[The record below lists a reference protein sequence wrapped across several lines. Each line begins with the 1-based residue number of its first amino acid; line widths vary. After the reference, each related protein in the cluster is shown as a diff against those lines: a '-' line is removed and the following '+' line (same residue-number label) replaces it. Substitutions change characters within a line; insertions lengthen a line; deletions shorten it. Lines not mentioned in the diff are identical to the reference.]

1 MPNGGVAYFSAE
13 FGLDESLPI
22 YSGGL
27 GVLAGD
33 HIKAAADMNIPITG
47 VGIFYS
53 KGYFQQSINEGGSQQ
68 HLYPYIDPEASTY
81 PVQLV
86 RDAEERPLIIEVRV
100 GGRQVYAKAWSV
112 QVGSVTLY
120 LLNTDVESNS
130 DEDRRLTDTLYP
142 SEQDV
147 RISQEMILGIGGA
160 RLLAALGI
168 QPEVWHMNEGHSA
181 FLALERIR
189 MLSAEGVPFETAL
202 ETVKAS
208 TVFTTHTPVPA
219 GHDVFSIDMMDRYFC
234 DYYWQ
239 LGTDREQVLS
249 LGRLNGTFNMTR
261 LAVST
266 SSKVNGV
273 SKLHG
278 EVTRDLFHGWMPHIP
293 RQDIP
298 IYSVTNGVHIGTWL
312 ADGMKMLFDRY
323 LPSDW
328 AVRSEELD
336 VWAAVRDIPATQLW
350 EEHQRAK
357 SEMVRELGLPLDL
370 SGDGPLIVGFARRFA
385 TYKRALLIFRD
396 LERLAHILNDPQR
409 PVCLVFAG
417 KAHPADGP
425 GKELIRRIVE
435 ISREERFK
443 GRVYIVDN
451 YAMDKAK
458 KLVQGVDVWLNT
470 PVKPME
476 ASGTSGQ
483 KAAMNGVLNCS
494 VLDGWWVEGYNGRN
508 GWAIEGATDTD
519 PDQQDQQD
527 SETLYRLFEE
537 EIVPLFYKRGEH
549 AVPTEWIN
557 MMKES
562 ISSLAPVFNT
572 RRMVSDYWHK
582 VYVPAIARGRR
593 FVADN
598 FEVASRVAAYKQFI
612 RDHWSAVSVRK
623 VEILADHSS
632 RIGLNKIA
640 FRAEI
645 GLGAIWHK
653 DVRVEAVG
661 AGGSRGIWKAKLD
674 PVQQQAKGLYIY
686 EGVSPNDSINI
697 WKSNAN
703 VRVTPISSDF
713 ANDFEMELAAWGA
726 VPYTS

>member
-13 FGLDESLPI
+13 FGIDESLPI

-27 GVLAGD
+27 GILAGD
-33 HIKAAADMNIPITG
+33 HIKAAADLNIPLTG
-47 VGIFYS
+47 VGILYG
-53 KGYFQQSINEGGSQQ
+53 KGYFQQRINESGWQQ
-68 HLYPYIDPEASTY
+68 HLYPEVDLEASAY
-81 PVQLV
+81 PVRLA
-86 RDAEERPLIIEVRV
+86 RDAEDRPVVIRV
-100 GGRQVYAKAWSV
+100 TLAGRQVHAKAYTV
-112 QVGSVTLY
+112 QMGTVTLY
-120 LLNTDVESNS
+120 LLNTDMDDNG

-142 SEQDV
+142 SDPDV
-147 RISQEMILGIGGA
+147 RIRQELLLGIGGA
-160 RLLAALGI
+160 RLLVALGI
-168 QPEVWHMNEGHSA
+168 QPDVWHLNEGHSA

-202 ETVKAS
+202 EAVKAS

-219 GHDVFSIDMMDRYFC
+219 GHDVFSVEMMDRYFG

-239 LGTDREQVLS
+239 LGTDRERVLS
-249 LGRLNGTFNMTR
+249 LGRLGGAFNMTR

-278 EVTRDLFHGWMPHIP
+278 EVTRDLFHGWTPHIP

-298 IYSVTNGVHIGTWL
+298 VDSVTNGIHIGTWL
-312 ADGMKMLFDRY
+312 APGIKALYDRH

-328 AVRSEELD
+328 AVRTAERD
-336 VWAAVRDIPATQLW
+336 IWTAVRDIPAKELW
-350 EEHQRAK
+350 EAHQQAK
-357 SEMVRELGLPLDL
+357 SDMAEELGLPIAS
-370 SGDGPLIVGFARRFA
+370 SGEGPLVIGFARRFA

-396 LERLAHILNDPQR
+396 LERLERILRDPNR
-409 PVCLVFAG
+409 PVSLVFAG

-425 GKELIRRIVE
+425 GQELIRRLVE
-435 ISREERFK
+435 LSREERFK
-443 GRVYIVDN
+443 GRVHIVEN

-508 GWAIEGATDTD
+508 GWAIEGATDVD
-519 PDQQDQQD
+519 AEHQARQD
-527 SETLYRLFEE
+527 SEALYRLLED
-537 EIVPLFYKRGEH
+537 EIVPLFYRRDDR
-549 AVPTEWIN
+549 AIPTEWVG

-562 ISSLAPVFNT
+562 ICTLAPVYNT
-572 RRMVSDYWHK
+572 HRMVSDYWHK
-582 VYVPAIARGRR
+582 VYVPASARGNR
-593 FVADN
+593 FAADD
-598 FEVASRVAAYKQFI
+598 FEVASRVAAYKQFV
-612 RDHWSAVSVRK
+612 RDHWPAVRVRK

-632 RIGLNKIA
+632 RIGLSKTA

-645 GLGAIWHK
+645 QLGAIWHK

-661 AGGSRGIWKAKLD
+661 SDGKQGIWRAKLEQ
-674 PVQQQAKGLYIY
+674 VQQQAKGVYVY
-686 EGVSPNDSINI
+686 EGVSPDIPSHV
-697 WKSNAN
+697 WRSNVN
-703 VRVTPISSDF
+703 VRVTPVSPDF
-713 ANDFEMELAAWGA
+713 ASDFEMELAAWG
-726 VPYTS
+726 

>member
-1 MPNGGVAYFSAE
+1 MQNGGVAYFSAE

-27 GVLAGD
+27 GILAGD
-33 HIKAAADMNIPITG
+33 HIKAAADMNVPLTG
-47 VGIFYS
+47 VGLFYS
-53 KGYFQQSINEGGSQQ
+53 KGYFEQRIDEGGWQQ
-68 HLYPYIDPEASTY
+68 HLYPDVDPEASAY
-81 PVQLV
+81 PVRLV
-86 RDAEERPLIIEVRV
+86 RDAEERPLLVEVTI
-100 GGRQVYAKAWSV
+100 GGRPVQAKAYAV
-112 QVGSVTLY
+112 RMGSVTLY
-120 LLNTDVESNS
+120 LLNTDVESNH

-142 SEQDV
+142 GNHDV
-147 RISQEMILGIGGA
+147 RIRQEMLLGIGGA
-160 RLLAALGI
+160 RFLSALGI
-168 QPEVWHMNEGHSA
+168 RPDVWHMNEGHSA
-181 FLALERIR
+181 FLSLERIR

-208 TVFTTHTPVPA
+208 NVFTTHTPVPA
-219 GHDVFSIDMMDRYFC
+219 GHDVFSIDLMDRYFG

-239 LGTDREQVLS
+239 LGTDRERILS
-249 LGRLNGTFNMTR
+249 LGRMDGAFNMTR

-278 EVTRDLFHGWMPHIP
+278 EVTRDLFHRWTPHIP

-298 IYSVTNGVHIGTWL
+298 VDSVTNGIHIGTWL
-312 ADGMKMLFDRY
+312 APGMKALFDRH

-328 AVRSEELD
+328 AVRTAEPD
-336 VWAAVRDIPATQLW
+336 VWAAVRDIPNKELW

-357 SEMVRELGLPLDL
+357 FEMTRELGLPIDL
-370 SGDGPLIVGFARRFA
+370 NGGGPLVIGFARRFA

-396 LERLAHILNDPQR
+396 LDRLARILGDPAR
-409 PVCLVFAG
+409 PACLVFAG

-425 GKELIRRIVE
+425 GQELIRRIVE
-435 ISREERFK
+435 LSREERFK
-443 GRVYIVDN
+443 DRVYIVEN

-494 VLDGWWVEGYNGRN
+494 VLDGWWAEGYNGRN
-508 GWAIEGATDTD
+508 GWAIEGATDGD
-519 PDQQDQQD
+519 PEHQARQDG
-527 SETLYRLFEE
+527 EELYRLLEE
-537 EIVPLFYKRGEH
+537 EIVPLYYKRNER
-549 AVPTEWIN
+549 AVPSEWVG

-562 ISSLAPVFNT
+562 ICSLAPVFNT
-572 RRMVSDYWHK
+572 HRMVSDYRRK
-582 VYVPAIARGRR
+582 LYAPATARGRR
-593 FVADN
+593 FAADN

-612 RDHWSAVSVRK
+612 RSNWSSVRVRN

-632 RIGLNKIA
+632 RIGLSKTAI
-640 FRAEI
+640 RAEI
-645 GLGAIWHK
+645 GLGAIRHK

-661 AGGSRGIWKAKLD
+661 SDGKRGIWKARLE

-686 EGVSPNDSINI
+686 EGVSPDVPISI
-697 WKSNAN
+697 WKANVN
-703 VRVTPISSDF
+703 VRVTPISPDFESDF
-713 ANDFEMELAAWGA
+713 ELELSAWG
-726 VPYTS
+726 

>member
-1 MPNGGVAYFSAE
+1 MSNGGVAYFSAE

-27 GVLAGD
+27 GILAGD
-33 HIKAAADMNIPITG
+33 HIKAAADMNVPLTG

-53 KGYFQQSINEGGSQQ
+53 NGYFQQRINEGGSQQ
-68 HLYPYIDPEASTY
+68 HLYTNIDPEASSY
-81 PVQLV
+81 QVRLV
-86 RDAEERPLIIEVRV
+86 RDAEGRPLIVDVIM
-100 GGRQVYAKAWSV
+100 GGRQVYVKAWSV
-112 QVGSVTLY
+112 EVGSVTLY
-120 LLNTDVESNS
+120 LLNTDVELNS
-130 DEDRRLTDTLYP
+130 DADRHLTDTLYP

-168 QPEVWHMNEGHSA
+168 RPDVWHMNEGHPA
-181 FLALERIR
+181 FLTLERIR
-189 MLSAEGVPFETAL
+189 MLSAEGVLFETAL
-202 ETVKAS
+202 EAVKAS

-219 GHDVFSIDMMDRYFC
+219 GHDVFSIELMDRYFG

-239 LGTDREQVLS
+239 LGTDRERVLS
-249 LGRLNGTFNMTR
+249 LGRLGEAFNMTR

-273 SKLHG
+273 SKLHR
-278 EVTRDLFHGWMPHIP
+278 EVTRDMFHLWMPNIP
-293 RQDIP
+293 KQDIP
-298 IYSVTNGVHIGTWL
+298 VVSVTNGIHIGTWL
-312 ADGMKMLFDRY
+312 STGMKELFDRY

-328 AVRSEELD
+328 AVRTAEPG
-336 VWAAVRDIPATQLW
+336 VWAAVRDIPLIELW

-357 SEMVRELGLPLDL
+357 SEMVRKLGLPLAQ
-370 SGDGPLIVGFARRFA
+370 SGGGPLIVGFARRFA

-396 LERLAHILNDPQR
+396 IERLAHILGDPQR

-425 GKELIRRIVE
+425 GQELIRRIVE
-435 ISREERFK
+435 LSQEERFK
-443 GRVYIVDN
+443 GRVYIVEN

-483 KAAMNGVLNCS
+483 KAAMNGVINCS

-508 GWAIEGATDTD
+508 GWAIEGATDGD
-519 PDQQDQQD
+519 LEYQAQQD
-527 SETLYRLFEE
+527 SEALYRLLEE
-537 EIVPLFYKRGEH
+537 EIIPMFYKRGER
-549 AVPTEWIN
+549 AVPTEWVN
-557 MMKES
+557 LMKES
-562 ISSLAPVFNT
+562 ICSIAPVFNT
-572 RRMVSDYWHK
+572 HRMVSDYWHK
-582 VYVPAIARGRR
+582 LYVPTTERGKR
-593 FVADN
+593 FAADN

-612 RDHWSAVSVRK
+612 RDNWSGVRVRK
-623 VEILADHSS
+623 ADILSDNSS
-632 RIGLNKIA
+632 RIGLNKTS

-645 GLGAIWHK
+645 QLGAIWHK

-661 AGGSRGIWKAKLD
+661 SDGRCGIWKVKLE
-674 PVQQQAKGLYIY
+674 PVQQLAKGLYVY
-686 EGVSPNDSINI
+686 EGASPDVTINI
-697 WKSNAN
+697 WDANVN
-703 VRVTPISSDF
+703 VRVMPVSPDF
-713 ANDFEMELAAWGA
+713 TTDFEMELAAWG
-726 VPYTS
+726 

>member
-1 MPNGGVAYFSAE
+1 MMSNGGVVYFSAE

-27 GVLAGD
+27 GILAGD
-33 HIKAAADMNIPITG
+33 HIKAAADMNVPLMG

-53 KGYFQQSINEGGSQQ
+53 NGYFQQRINEGGSQQ
-68 HLYPYIDPEASTY
+68 HLYTNIDPEASSY
-81 PVQLV
+81 QVRLV
-86 RDAEERPLIIEVRV
+86 RDAEGRPLIVDVIM

-112 QVGSVTLY
+112 EVGSVTLY
-120 LLNTDVESNS
+120 LLNTDVELNS
-130 DEDRRLTDTLYP
+130 DADRHLTDTLYP

-168 QPEVWHMNEGHSA
+168 RPDVWHMNEGHPA
-181 FLALERIR
+181 FLTLERIR

-202 ETVKAS
+202 EVVKAS

-219 GHDVFSIDMMDRYFC
+219 GHDVFSIEIMDRYFG

-249 LGRLNGTFNMTR
+249 LGRLGEAFNMTR

-273 SKLHG
+273 SKLHR
-278 EVTRDLFHGWMPHIP
+278 EVTQDMFHLWMPNIP
-293 RQDIP
+293 KQDIP
-298 IYSVTNGVHIGTWL
+298 VVSVTNGIHIGTWL
-312 ADGMKMLFDRY
+312 STGMKELFDRY

-328 AVRSEELD
+328 AVRTAEPD
-336 VWAAVRDIPATQLW
+336 VWAAVRDIPLIELW

-357 SEMVRELGLPLDL
+357 SEMVRKLGLPLAQ
-370 SGDGPLIVGFARRFA
+370 SGGGPLIVGFARRFA

-396 LERLAHILNDPQR
+396 LERLAHILGDPQR

-425 GKELIRRIVE
+425 GQELIRRIVE
-435 ISREERFK
+435 LSQEERFK
-443 GRVYIVDN
+443 GRVYIVEN

-483 KAAMNGVLNCS
+483 KAAMNGVINCS

-508 GWAIEGATDTD
+508 GWAIEGATDGD
-519 PDQQDQQD
+519 LEYQAQQD
-527 SETLYRLFEE
+527 SEALYRLLEE
-537 EIVPLFYKRGEH
+537 EIIPMFYKRGER
-549 AVPTEWIN
+549 AVPTEWVN
-557 MMKES
+557 LMKES
-562 ISSLAPVFNT
+562 ICSIAPVFNT
-572 RRMVSDYWHK
+572 HRMVSDYWHK
-582 VYVPAIARGRR
+582 LYVPTTERGKR
-593 FVADN
+593 FAADN

-612 RDHWSAVSVRK
+612 RDNWSGVRVRK
-623 VEILADHSS
+623 ADILSDNSS
-632 RIGLNKIA
+632 RIGLNKTS

-645 GLGAIWHK
+645 QLGAIWHK

-661 AGGSRGIWKAKLD
+661 SDGRCGIWKVKLE
-674 PVQQQAKGLYIY
+674 PVQQLAKGLYVY
-686 EGVSPNDSINI
+686 EGASPDVTINI
-697 WKSNAN
+697 VDANVN
-703 VRVTPISSDF
+703 VRVMPVSPDF
-713 ANDFEMELAAWGA
+713 TTDFEMELGAWG
-726 VPYTS
+726 